1 MRQPLSRALVF
12 LSPDAP
18 RLLAD
23 IVASELNVDRVEVT
37 AELGELITFKLVPNF
52 RLLGPRL
59 GPRVQEAKAALA
71 QLDGAAAAAALEEG
85 RPVRLTLAGGD
96 VELAPGEVEL
106 QVRGQE
112 GYAVSRE
119 GGEVVALDVALDD
132 DLRLRGLL
140 RDVIRQV
147 QDLRKE
153 AGLEVTDRIRLTLS
167 GVDRLA
173 PFFDQLARE
182 VLAVEVR
189 IGTGSGPGSP
199 IELGGETGLAWI
211 ERA

>member
-1 MRQPLSRALVF
+1 VRQPLARALVF
-12 LSPDAP
+12 LPAAAP
-18 RLLAD
+18 RLLDD
-23 IVASELNVDRVEVT
+23 IVANELNVDRVEVT
-37 AELGELITFKLVPNF
+37 AELGELITFELVPNF

-59 GPRVQEAKAALA
+59 GSRVQEARAALA
-71 QLDGAAAAAALEEG
+71 QIDTAAAAAALEDG
-85 RPVRLTLAGGD
+85 RPIRLALAD
-96 VELAPGEVEL
+96 SEVELAPGEVEL
-106 QVRGQE
+106 RVRGQE

-119 GGEVVALDVALDD
+119 GGEVVALDLALDD
-132 DLRLRGLL
+132 DLVARGLL

-167 GVDRLA
+167 GADRLA

-182 VLAVEVR
+182 VLAIEV
-189 IGTGSGPGSP
+189 GTGTGPGPGSA
-199 IELGGETGLAWI
+199 IELADEAAVAWI